1 MALDIKP
8 EITLEEFNKIDLRVA
23 TVIHAETLPRAK
35 KLLKLEIDM
44 GERRTI
50 VAGISETYSPE
61 DLEGK
66 QVVVVANLKPAK
78 LMGIL
83 SNGMLLAAVEKDSS
97 AVATL
102 DKKVKPGT
110 SLNECRSINED
121 SCSRS
126 RHAKKMTRGI
136 CLIFRGLFFKHHPSE
151 IGSAFHGA
159 SAEIGQKDHL
169 WMDTN

>member
-1 MALDIKP
+1 MQKHLGIDSKKQSFRIDIIKKWKTLMPGTMVPKSITLFPRIDLKKEPMASPGKKDTRNMAFDIKP

-23 TVIHAETLPRAK
+23 TVIHAEALPRAK
-35 KLLKLEIDM
+35 KLLKLEVDM
-44 GERRTI
+44 GERRTL

-83 SNGMLLAAVEKDSS
+83 SNGMLLAAVEKNSCT
-97 AVATL
+97 VATL

-110 SLNECRSINED
+110 SLS
-121 SCSRS
+121 
-126 RHAKKMTRGI
+126 
-136 CLIFRGLFFKHHPSE
+136 
-151 IGSAFHGA
+151 
-159 SAEIGQKDHL
+159 
-169 WMDTN
+169 